1 METYIKD
8 SKRKWGDTIDQQFYS
23 QLSSRMPSE
32 ESIYTSLLILQLIY
46 WLVKTFAQE
55 TGEAENLT
63 ELDIMLMALVYDIEK
78 ENNDVDHI
86 NKIPLL
92 DVEYQS
98 TYNL

>member
-1 METYIKD
+1 METSIKD

-32 ESIYTSLLILQLIY
+32 ESIYTSLFILHLIY

-92 DVEYQS
+92 DVE
-98 TYNL
+98 

>member
-32 ESIYTSLLILQLIY
+32 ESIYTSLFILHLIY

-92 DVEYQS
+92 DVE
-98 TYNL
+98 

>member
-1 METYIKD
+1 METSIKD

-32 ESIYTSLLILQLIY
+32 ESIYTSLFILHLIY

>member
-32 ESIYTSLLILQLIY
+32 ESIYTSLLIFHLIY

-92 DVEYQS
+92 DVE
-98 TYNL
+98 

>member
-78 ENNDVDHI
+78 KNNDIDHI

-92 DVEYQS
+92 DVE
-98 TYNL
+98 

>member
-8 SKRKWGDTIDQQFYS
+8 GKRKWGDTIDQQFYS

-32 ESIYTSLLILQLIY
+32 ESIYTSLFILHLIY

>member
-8 SKRKWGDTIDQQFYS
+8 GKRKWGDTIDQQFYS

>member
-32 ESIYTSLLILQLIY
+32 ESIYTSLFILHLIY

-86 NKIPLL
+86 NKIPL
-92 DVEYQS
+92 
-98 TYNL
+98 

>member
-8 SKRKWGDTIDQQFYS
+8 SKRKCGDTINQQFYS

-32 ESIYTSLLILQLIY
+32 ESIYTSLFILHLIY

>member
-1 METYIKD
+1 
-8 SKRKWGDTIDQQFYS
+8 
-23 QLSSRMPSE
+23 
-32 ESIYTSLLILQLIY
+32 
-46 WLVKTFAQE
+46 
-55 TGEAENLT
+55 
-63 ELDIMLMALVYDIEK
+63 MALVYDIEK

>member
-8 SKRKWGDTIDQQFYS
+8 GKRKWGDTIDQQFYS

-92 DVEYQS
+92 DVE
-98 TYNL
+98 

>member
-32 ESIYTSLLILQLIY
+32 ESIYTSLFILHLIY

>member
-32 ESIYTSLLILQLIY
+32 ESIYTSLFILHLIY

-63 ELDIMLMALVYDIEK
+63 ELDIMLMALVYDYEK

-92 DVEYQS
+92 DVE
-98 TYNL
+98 

>member
-92 DVEYQS
+92 DVE
-98 TYNL
+98 

>member
-32 ESIYTSLLILQLIY
+32 ESIYTSLFILNLIY

>member
-32 ESIYTSLLILQLIY
+32 ESIYTSLFILHLIY
-46 WLVKTFAQE
+46 RLVKTFAQE